1 MARRTGLRTIRELA
15 YKMCRLVAVFTPI
28 IKRVYPDS
36 TALHTALD
44 SANAACSLLVA
55 EADAVLPVGD

>member
-15 YKMCRLVAVFTPI
+15 FRMCQLVGAFTPI

-36 TALHTALD
+36 IALHTALD
-44 SANAACSLLVA
+44 TANAACSLLVA
-55 EADAVLPVGD
+55 EADDVLPIGD